1 MAKDRRKLIHIH
13 SSLPDKQPTPNT
25 LEPGELA
32 VNNAAGEEFISF
44 KNSDNK
50 VVRIS
55 TDKTM
60 IDWMEKKTPIIYRGE
75 VTNVDLTNNKSDIV
89 LKYNQVVAGNTAKH
103 DSVNG
108 AKDEKGNFIN
118 PSEDGG
124 VTDGA
129 GVLINMNRYAMMG
142 GNSVFKSITA
152 TAGTNFL
159 KGYT

>member
-32 VNNAAGEEFISF
+32 VNNAAGEEFISL

-108 AKDEKGNFIN
+108 AKDENGNFIN

-129 GVLINMNRYAMMG
+129 GVLLNMDLYAMNG
-142 GNSVFKSITA
+142 GNPIF
-152 TAGTNFL
+152 N
-159 KGYT
+159 